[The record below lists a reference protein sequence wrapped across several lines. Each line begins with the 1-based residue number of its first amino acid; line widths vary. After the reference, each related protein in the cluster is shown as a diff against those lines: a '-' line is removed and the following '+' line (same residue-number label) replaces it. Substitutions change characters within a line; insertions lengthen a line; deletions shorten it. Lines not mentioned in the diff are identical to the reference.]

1 MQKRILIFGST
12 GGTGQELVTQA
23 LKANYRV
30 TAFARSPEKLNVSD
44 TNLKVIR
51 GDVLNLEDVCR
62 AVENQDVVLCSI
74 GMPPSD
80 KSMLR
85 TKGTVNIIK
94 AMEKQAM
101 NRLICQSTLGCGD
114 SKVALPWLLKF
125 IIVPLILKRAFKDHE
140 MQESKIENSKLDWTI
155 VRAAGLTN
163 GKKTGR
169 YKHGF
174 AYSDK
179 TKGKVSRADT
189 AHFMLS
195 QIDDNQYLRQKV
207 GLSY

>member
-1 MQKRILIFGST
+1 MQKRIVIFGST

-23 LKANYRV
+23 LKGNYRV

-44 TNLKVIR
+44 TNLKVIQ

-74 GMPPSD
+74 GMPDSD

-94 AMEKQAM
+94 AMEKQGM
-101 NRLICQSTLGCGD
+101 NRLICQSTLGIGD
-114 SKVALPWLLKF
+114 SKVALPWLMKF
-125 IIVPLILKRAFKDHE
+125 IIVPLILKTAFKDHE
-140 MQESKIENSKLDWTI
+140 IQESKIENAKLDWTI
-155 VRAAGLTN
+155 VRPAGLTN

-169 YKHGF
+169 YKQDF

-179 TKGKVSRADT
+179 IKGKVSRADT
-189 AHFMLS
+189 AHFMLN
-195 QIDDNQYLRQKV
+195 QIDDNQYFRQKV
-207 GLSY
+207 GISY

>member
-1 MQKRILIFGST
+1 MQKRIVIFGST

-30 TAFARSPEKLNVSD
+30 TAFARSPEKLNVSG
-44 TNLKVIR
+44 TNLKVIQ

-74 GMPPSD
+74 GMPDSD

-94 AMEKQAM
+94 AMEKQGM
-101 NRLICQSTLGCGD
+101 NRLICQSTLGIGD
-114 SKVALPWLLKF
+114 SKVFLPWHWKF
-125 IIVPLILKRAFKDHE
+125 IIVPLILKRTFKDHE
-140 MQESKIENSKLDWTI
+140 IQESKIENSKLDWTI
-155 VRAAGLTN
+155 VRPAGLTN

-169 YKHGF
+169 YKQDF

-179 TKGKVSRADT
+179 IKGKVSRADT
-189 AHFMLS
+189 AHFMLN
-195 QIDDNQYLRQKV
+195 QIDDNQYFRQKV
-207 GLSY
+207 GISY

>member
-1 MQKRILIFGST
+1 MQKRIVIFGAT

-23 LKANYRV
+23 LQANYSV

-44 TNLKVIR
+44 TNLKVIQ
-51 GDVLNLEDVCR
+51 GDVLNLEDLCR

-94 AMEKQAM
+94 AMEKQGM
-101 NRLICQSTLGCGD
+101 NRLICQSTLGIGD
-114 SKVALPWLLKF
+114 SKVFLPWHWKF

-140 MQESKIENSKLDWTI
+140 IQESKIENSKLDWTI
-155 VRAAGLTN
+155 VRPAALIN

-179 TKGKVSRADT
+179 IKVKVSRADT

-195 QIDDNQYLRQKV
+195 QIDDNQYLHQKV
-207 GLSY
+207 GVSY

>member
-1 MQKRILIFGST
+1 MQKRIVIFGST

-23 LKANYRV
+23 LKGNYRV

-44 TNLKVIR
+44 TNLKVIQ

-74 GMPPSD
+74 GMPDSD

-94 AMEKQAM
+94 AMEKQGM
-101 NRLICQSTLGCGD
+101 NRLICQSTLGIGD
-114 SKVALPWLLKF
+114 SKVALPWLMKF
-125 IIVPLILKRAFKDHE
+125 IIVPLILKTAFKDHE
-140 MQESKIENSKLDWTI
+140 IQESKIENSKLDWTI
-155 VRAAGLTN
+155 VRPAGLTN
-163 GKKTGR
+163 GKKTVR
-169 YKHGF
+169 YKQDF

-179 TKGKVSRADT
+179 IKGKVSRADT
-189 AHFMLS
+189 AHFMLN
-195 QIDDNQYLRQKV
+195 QIDDNQYFRQKV
-207 GLSY
+207 GISY